1 MRTLKKKKQRVKGYS
16 LEFKVGLN
24 IRLPAKDCTLKQN
37 ASSPHRRKLQSGIV
51 RGLNHRLPNLDLV
64 SVRDVR
70 LASTPDP
77 IILDWAAQALP
88 LKSERRSSLCSLCV
102 LCVSV
107 VDEFLAKHTTET
119 QRTQR
124 LHREISEPGLLRQ
137 SRYLGYLG
145 CTHFTFIHSFV
156 RHKRLSCSPEDS

>member
-51 RGLNHRLPNLDLV
+51 RGLNHRLPTLDLV
-64 SVRDVR
+64 SVRDVP

-107 VDEFLAKHTTET
+107 VDEFRAKTHHRDTENTAVAQRSLRTRTFEAKPLLIANFVGAVLKSAIGNRKLA
-119 QRTQR
+119 
-124 LHREISEPGLLRQ
+124 IS
-137 SRYLGYLG
+137 
-145 CTHFTFIHSFV
+145 
-156 RHKRLSCSPEDS
+156 